1 MNSSNLIRLYHAPEK
16 LEQRAKPRRRKHA
29 SPQDSNPS
37 PQHHT
42 APSSVGSG
50 NTSLQPHS
58 YIQSPLSCTTASVT
72 PTVSIIPPGQHPTA
86 SLISVGASGALGLP
100 PPPSTTHTA
109 RSASVNYTNFTSH
122 PDLSSVPGL
131 MPHPASGCTD
141 SPYGVSPTAHCIT
154 TMRDRSDQ
162 LSVSRA
168 QPSHQQPQ
176 QSFNS
181 SDQLIKPDM
190 GRSGSHISRPLT
202 RMIPCQRT
210 MGRTLCRHPRC
221 RRLLRPGNR
230 RHRKRPRNRGLFQ
243 TSHIS
248 PGMRDASRCSDV
260 DTRMLTCLRDCVQR
274 IREPFTPE
282 EQLETGVAVTLEQEY
297 NRMDACIRRIIR
309 VVKLLPYFSDIGKPA
324 QLSLLRTNIYGLIVL
339 YSSFFFERGIRKL
352 RYPVLQS
359 DGQLTTVTVSM
370 LDEVVTPSANGGL
383 PASSMDDDEE
393 DDHLRKSAASH
404 SAAPTSCPGLSP
416 CRAEHRY
423 TSGLREEFELYK
435 ANTLAAFDHLDQLIG
450 SDDIVRVSVLAIKLF
465 TDESLPDSLRSAVC
479 AARQAYLLFLWAY
492 LRSRGG
498 PKRLRSTTELY
509 ARLLI
514 AFVDLRTLEIRMTEF
529 AKLLS
534 LDGLSPLMREVC
546 SQRSTLAPARV

>member
-1 MNSSNLIRLYHAPEK
+1 PEK
-16 LEQRAKPRRRKHA
+16 LEQRAKPRRRKHN

-50 NTSLQPHS
+50 NTNMQQHS
-58 YIQSPLSCTTASVT
+58 YMPSPMSSTTAST
-72 PTVSIIPPGQHPTA
+72 APIVSVAPPGQHPA
-86 SLISVGASGALGLP
+86 SSLMGSVAAGAPNTLGLS
-100 PPPSTTHTA
+100 PSPAMLAA
-109 RSASVNYTNFTSH
+109 RSTSLNYTNFT
-122 PDLSSVPGL
+122 PNLDIPSVPNV
-131 MPHPASGCTD
+131 MPHSAGGCTESAYGI
-141 SPYGVSPTAHCIT
+141 SPSTHVMSA
-154 TMRDRSDQ
+154 RDRSHH
-162 LSVSRA
+162 LNVSRA
-168 QPSHQQPQ
+168 QQQQQ
-176 QSFNS
+176 QSFHPLDHS
-181 SDQLIKPDM
+181 T
-190 GRSGSHISRPLT
+190 SRPDLIRST
-202 RMIPCQRT
+202 SHHVNRHLARMIPCQRT

-221 RRLLRPGNR
+221 RRSLRQINR
-230 RHRKRPRNRGLFQ
+230 RNRKRMHNHGLLN
-243 TSHIS
+243 SGS
-248 PGMRDASRCSDV
+248 DGSRCSEV
-260 DTRMLTCLRDCVQR
+260 DARMLTCLRDCVQR

-383 PASSMDDDEE
+383 PVVAE
-393 DDHLRKSAASH
+393 DDGLRKSTVH
-404 SAAPTSCPGLSP
+404 SSAPSNCSLSP
-416 CRAEHRY
+416 CRAEHKY

-450 SDDIVRVSVLAIKLF
+450 PDDVVRVSVLAIKLF
-465 TDESLPDSLRSAVC
+465 TDESLPDSLRSSVC
-479 AARQAYLLFLWAY
+479 AARQAYLLFLWTY
-492 LRSRGG
+492 LRSRAG

-546 SQRSTLAPARV
+546 SQRAALAPVRG